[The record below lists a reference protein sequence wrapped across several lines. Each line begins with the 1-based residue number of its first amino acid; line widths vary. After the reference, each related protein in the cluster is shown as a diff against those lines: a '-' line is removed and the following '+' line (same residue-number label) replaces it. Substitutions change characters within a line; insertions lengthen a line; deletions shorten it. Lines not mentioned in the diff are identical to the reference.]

1 MNKDFIDDLGGD
13 LSVLFA
19 EETKLSDDYRQSKVK
34 LFCLAMPCAERI
46 FRSGF
51 QRV

>member
-1 MNKDFIDDLGGD
+1 MNKDFIDD

-34 LFCLAMPCAERI
+34 LFCLAMPYAKRI